1 MSDLEIKV
9 SRSSSSPFKDP
20 IDANSDHDPGLPPL
34 LLQFVVTGSSSP
46 ETEALKNVSSNT
58 LSAPSSPQ
66 ACSQAMDVGVSQS
79 ESGAPVNVS
88 ELQSADLPPIIIPPS
103 ELCSDQPS
111 PFVPSIGAWA
121 RPLTFAPPATP
132 PTPATPMD
140 FDPQYL
146 NNLLDSFWPTLTDG
160 LGQNQKKRET
170 AVREFPLIPVQK
182 IPVPELKDDG
192 TLRFPWAARMNPS
205 TRNLYRATKPTFR
218 LDGTPQVSIPSQVL
232 TLGPENK
239 KEYIIGQFHRCS
251 LPPGGL
257 IHAVVNKLW
266 GRSCRIGCRKISESS
281 YMFHIPHESTRQWVV
296 QRGVWHVDDCLLFV
310 SPWKPVNSLKD
321 VPEISTIPVWVNLK
335 NVPDCC
341 YSRLGLSHVA
351 SGLGEP
357 MQTHKPRLDPTTLG
371 EAKLLVEVELDKPF
385 PKQIALDDKQGNIFL
400 VDVEY
405 TWIPSTC
412 GRCGQL
418 GHKEKRCLLPVPQPC
433 GEDEVPGVE
442 TENEQTQFSVV
453 SDQEMVQVENS
464 ETETH
469 DGAEKKDFSTPPSCS
484 THSPVAT
491 PQKDNSTTFCNSSLD
506 AKSTTSYTLAGASS
520 AHTSLQIMDD
530 VPSDII
536 INEGIAHSRNDPST
550 MTFLSTESNQAIG
563 GMESDFH
570 IAEQMDELG
579 SMTRKGRLIKPTQK
593 YQGMEWMT
601 ERGRG
606 KRGRRG
612 RGS

>member
-1 MSDLEIKV
+1 MSDPEIEA
-9 SRSSSSPFKDP
+9 SRSSSSPLKDS
-20 IDANSDHDPGLPPL
+20 IDANSEHDPGLPPP
-34 LLQFVVTGSSSP
+34 LLQVVKTGSSSH
-46 ETEALKNVSSNT
+46 ETEDLKFFSPTT

-66 ACSQAMDVGVSQS
+66 ALAMDIEVSQL
-79 ESGAPVNVS
+79 ENGAHVNRATLQMAVLSPV
-88 ELQSADLPPIIIPPS
+88 IIPPS
-103 ELCSDQPS
+103 EVSSDSPS

-121 RPLTFAPPATP
+121 RPLTFIPPVTP
-132 PTPATPMD
+132 PTPATPLD
-140 FDPQYL
+140 FDPQHL

-160 LGQNQKKRET
+160 LGQNQKKRESV
-170 AVREFPLIPVQK
+170 VREFPLIPVQK

-205 TRNLYRATKPTFR
+205 TRNLYRAAKPTFR
-218 LDGTPQVSIPSQVL
+218 LDGTP
-232 TLGPENK
+232 
-239 KEYIIGQFHRCS
+239 QFHRCS

-257 IHAVVNKLW
+257 IHAVVNRLW

-281 YMFHIPHESTRQWVV
+281 YMFHIPHESTRQWVI
-296 QRGVWHVDDCLLFV
+296 QKGVWHVDDCLLFV
-310 SPWKPVNSLKD
+310 SPWKPVNSLK

-385 PKQIALDDKQGNIFL
+385 PKQIVLDDKQGNIFL

-405 TWIPSTC
+405 TWIPSIC

-418 GHKEKRCLLPVPQPC
+418 GHKEKRCLLPVSQTSV
-433 GEDEVPGVE
+433 ENEVPEVE
-442 TENEQTQFSVV
+442 IEKEQAQFSVV
-453 SDQEMVQVENS
+453 PVQDMVQVENAG
-464 ETETH
+464 TETQ
-469 DGAEKKDFSTPPSCS
+469 DSVELKGLSTPPSCP
-484 THSPVAT
+484 THSPVTIATCSNSQPILPPLAVSLQLAT
-491 PQKDNSTTFCNSSLD
+491 PQKDTSTIFCHSSPD
-506 AKSTTSYTLAGASS
+506 AKSTSAYTLAGSSS
-520 AHTSLQIMDD
+520 AHTSLQIMDN

-536 INEGIAHSRNDPST
+536 INEGIIHSRNDPST
-550 MTFLSTESNQAIG
+550 MTFLSTESSQEIG
-563 GMESDFH
+563 DMENDFH
-570 IAEQMDELG
+570 ITEQMDG
-579 SMTRKGRLIKPTQK
+579 SGSVTRTGRLIKPTKK

-601 ERGRG
+601 VRGRG
-606 KRGRRG
+606 KRGRKG